1 VFLVCAVFITSTIFI
16 SVWRAASAAAVKTE
30 KVKIS
35 NVLPK
40 HHQYNKE
47 NGSTKRAKEK
57 RGIY

>member
-1 VFLVCAVFITSTIFI
+1 MR
-16 SVWRAASAAAVKTE
+16 RAASSAAAVKTE

>member
-1 VFLVCAVFITSTIFI
+1 
-16 SVWRAASAAAVKTE
+16 VWRAASAAAVKTE